1 MYINLHE
8 VFRFTLNIKGMTK
21 FYNLAQNKYDEVQS
35 PFILASLEKANPL
48 GKPTEMLKK
57 KLDI

>member
-1 MYINLHE
+1 
-8 VFRFTLNIKGMTK
+8 MTK

-48 GKPTEMLKK
+48 GKLTEMLKK